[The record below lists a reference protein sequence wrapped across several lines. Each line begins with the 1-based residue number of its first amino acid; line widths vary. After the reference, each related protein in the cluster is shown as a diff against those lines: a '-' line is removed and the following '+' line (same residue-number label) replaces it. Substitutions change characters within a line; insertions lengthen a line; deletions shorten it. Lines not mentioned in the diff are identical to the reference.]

1 MNLIPKP
8 KVSNN
13 FYKMD
18 QSLTNLMSIYIPH
31 VFINISADLI
41 KKTFED
47 LKYGKVKHIDL
58 VDKMDKKGKIYQSAY
73 IHFDYWFDNIACK
86 NFQDRVKNPDKE
98 ARIVYK
104 EPWFWICLENTSTNI
119 NTNNVVKGRGENKV
133 KINLDDLFAAA
144 SSVKNKEIDFDY
156 VKQLEEINY
165 KLMYDLHKI
174 QGDFIMT

>member
-1 MNLIPKP
+1 MEH
-8 KVSNN
+8 S
-13 FYKMD
+13 
-18 QSLTNLMSIYIPH
+18 SSNLMSIYIPY
-31 VFINISADLI
+31 VFMNISADLI

-86 NFQDRVKNPDKE
+86 NFQDRITNPDKE

-104 EPWFWICLENTSTNI
+104 EPWFWICLENTSANI
-119 NTNNVVKGRGENKV
+119 NTKNVVKGRGENKV

-144 SSVKNKEIDFDY
+144 RYKENKGSVEKEIDVDY